1 MFSSTF
7 TLAPSPTFWY
17 NGLKEYFMVRKFT
30 PSDNEKVAIKI
41 AKLLNDLTLDLD
53 AVGIYLGRQAPSVSY
68 RRLQI
73 IAEAAEAEREQQ
85 DVRLGHNPLF

>member
-1 MFSSTF
+1 
-7 TLAPSPTFWY
+7 
-17 NGLKEYFMVRKFT
+17 MVRRFT
-30 PSDNEKVAIKI
+30 PSDNEKVAMRI

-53 AVGIYLGRQAPSVSY
+53 AVGTYLGRQAPSVSY

-85 DVRLGHNPLF
+85 DVRISHNPLF